1 VTTLNTAVHSS
12 IEPKPAHTLPV
23 KVLSSRATLPA
34 YQTAGAAGMDVHACL
49 PTDTPLT
56 LQPGDIV
63 KVPTGI
69 AIAVPLGYEA
79 QVRARS
85 GLASK
90 HGITPVNG
98 VGTIDSDYR
107 GEVLVPLINLGRE
120 AFQITHGMRIVQLVI
135 APVVRVMVVER
146 SALDETDR
154 GSGGFGSTGVHAAN
168 S

>member
-1 VTTLNTAVHSS
+1 MTTLNTAASS
-12 IEPKPAHTLPV
+12 IEAKPAHTLPV
-23 KVLSSRATLPA
+23 KVLSVRATIPS
-34 YQTAGAAGMDVHACL
+34 YQSAGAAGMDLHACL
-49 PTDTPLT
+49 PTDAPLT

-69 AIAVPLGYEA
+69 AIAVPHGYEA

-98 VGTIDSDYR
+98 IGTIDSDYR

-120 AFQITHGMRIVQLVI
+120 TFQITHGMRMVQLVI
-135 APVVRVMVVER
+135 APVVRVMIVER
-146 SALDETDR
+146 SVLDETNR
-154 GSGGFGSTGVHAAN
+154 GSGGFGSTGSHAAN